1 MKHRFTA
8 LIENSDRRID
18 AAHVA
23 IPFDVQKVY
32 ETRGQVKVKAT
43 FDGHPYRG
51 VIANMGTG
59 CHVLLVRRDIR
70 DAIRKGVGE
79 SVLVTI
85 EKDTEERIVE
95 LPEDLDL
102 VIKSRK
108 KVKDFFD
115 SLSFTNRKEYAVWII
130 SARKEETRKKRLAQV
145 LPKLLQGKRNPSE
158 K

>member
-8 LIENSDRRID
+8 LIESSDRRID
-18 AAHVA
+18 AAHVT

-32 ETRGQVKVKAT
+32 GTRGQVKVKAT

-51 VIANMGTG
+51 IIANMGTG

-85 EKDTEERIVE
+85 EKDTEERVVE

-108 KVKDFFD
+108 KAKDFFD